1 MRIVVQRVERA
12 SVEVD
17 GDVVASI
24 GAGVVLLVGVAV
36 GDGVADATAAARKIA
51 GLRIFADD
59 QDRMNRSLL
68 ETGGAALVVSQF
80 TLLGDARRG
89 RRPSFTDAAPPE
101 QAEPLVDLLAV
112 SLSELG
118 VSTAQGVF
126 GARMKVGMTNDGP
139 VTLVLEIRGGSLVPD

>member
-112 SLSELG
+112 SLGELG